1 MFDRSL
7 IQECIFEFAVIS
19 DTHFMLD
26 VTPETQVEFASRRMQ
41 TARIA
46 YALEK
51 LAKLKPEFTLHLGD
65 LVQTFPECPDFSISA
80 REIILA
86 GTVSSTN
93 GFSVLLAETITSSI
107 LIVFILSGF

>member
-1 MFDRSL
+1 MYQVYNGKANVRLFEVRTFFLSHRHTMFDRSL

-26 VTPETQVEFASRRMQ
+26 VTPEAQVEFESRRMQ

-65 LVQTFPECPDFSISA
+65 LVQTFPECSDFSIS
-80 REIILA
+80 LKQL
-86 GTVSSTN
+86 S
-93 GFSVLLAETITSSI
+93 
-107 LIVFILSGF
+107 LIHI